1 MPINKKEITKEQVQ
15 KAMACKTADELI
27 AVAKAEGYDITVE
40 EAEAYLAEMAD
51 VELDEEALSK
61 AAGGGLYPTGCRS
74 YGLRPR
80 HQAVP

>member
-1 MPINKKEITKEQVQ
+1 MPINKNGLTKEQIQ

-51 VELDEEALSK
+51 VELDEEMLKK
-61 AAGGGLYPTGCRS
+61 AAGGGCYDLYKNCRS
-74 YGLRPR
+74 FVR
-80 HQAVP
+80 